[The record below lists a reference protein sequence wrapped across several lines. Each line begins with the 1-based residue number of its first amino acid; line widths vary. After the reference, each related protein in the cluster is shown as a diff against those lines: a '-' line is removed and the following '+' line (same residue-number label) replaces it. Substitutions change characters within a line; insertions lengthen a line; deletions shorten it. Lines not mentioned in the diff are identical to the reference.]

1 MCQGGL
7 PLGRQRSDV
16 YARGDGGGVDHD
28 DDHDD
33 AHGDVHH
40 ASSVHWQSIG
50 KAIRRR

>member
-7 PLGRQRSDV
+7 PLGRRSDV
-16 YARGDGGGVDHD
+16 YARGDGGGGG

-40 ASSVHWQSIG
+40 ASSVH
-50 KAIRRR
+50 